1 MATDLSARELALD
14 AHDSGHP
21 ASAGVVSPA
30 TSSAKVGA
38 KERNGGIDA
47 LRAAVTLLVVFHHT
61 ALTYGAI
68 GSWYYREIAPSESA
82 SSLLLIL
89 FCTAN
94 QAWFM
99 GLFFLLAGY
108 YTPPA
113 FERHGMSG
121 FVSERLLR
129 LGVPIL
135 IYLLVLHPI
144 TV

>member
-1 MATDLSARELALD
+1 MTEFSAREPSVDLLDDDVLRVAPTGAVRPALISN
-14 AHDSGHP
+14 ATK
-21 ASAGVVSPA
+21 AG
-30 TSSAKVGA
+30 GG
-38 KERNGGIDA
+38 ERNGGVDA

-68 GSWYYREIAPSESA
+68 GSWYYREIAPSQSA
-82 SSLLLIL
+82 SGLLLIL

-113 FERHGMSG
+113 FDRHGTLG
-121 FVSERLLR
+121 FGSLPEPVWIDHR
-129 LGVPIL
+129 
-135 IYLLVLHPI
+135 
-144 TV
+144 